1 MYRYAFQFHNSYY
14 TIHPYT
20 LYLLTV
26 YYFSFFIFK
35 GLYKDGPL
43 CTFKTGSGV
52 TQIEFSSCGTKL
64 FSVVRKNNEFLC
76 WDLRN
81 PGNILYSFGGRQSNT
96 NQRIQFDITPDTKQ
110 IISG

>member
-1 MYRYAFQFHNSYY
+1 M
-14 TIHPYT
+14 
-20 LYLLTV
+20 L
-26 YYFSFFIFK
+26 K

-52 TQIEFSSCGTKL
+52 TQIEFSSCGMKL
-64 FSVVRKNNEFLC
+64 FSVVRKNSEFLC

-81 PGNILYSFGGRQSNT
+81 PGNILYSLGGRQSNT
-96 NQRIQFDITPDTKQ
+96 NQRIQFDITTDTEQ